1 VGELE
6 RFNGFSE
13 TIDGKRIPMLFQHDP
28 SEPVG
33 IWLELR
39 EDHRGHFARGRLFP
53 DVTRGRELLSLLR
66 AGAIDGL
73 SIGFRT
79 ANARIDPRTRIRRLY
94 AVDLWG
100 ISIVTFPMLTG
111 ARVRTVKRAHRRP
124 TNPSANYRFP
134 KNPKSSMTRFSWRA
148 RIVSM
153 SATHVSYLFVPA
165 GMPRFSQNVRLSK
178 AISTL
183 RCCSRTARAPAAV

>member
-1 VGELE
+1 MLAPS
-6 RFNGFSE
+6 SE
-13 TIDGKRIPMLFQHDP
+13 PTVASVFAPRTTIDADGTVEGYASLFGEIDQARDMVMRGAFADTLAARGLRRIPMLFQHDP

-39 EDHRGHFARGRLFP
+39 EDHRGFFARGRLIP

-79 ANARIDPRTRIRRLY
+79 AKARIDPRTRIRHIY
-94 AVDLWG
+94 AVDLWE

-111 ARVRTVKRAHRRP
+111 ARVRSVKRAPPARLRTDSQSVRRL
-124 TNPSANYRFP
+124 TKELRG
-134 KNPKSSMTRFSWRA
+134 TRS
-148 RIVSM
+148 
-153 SATHVSYLFVPA
+153 LP
-165 GMPRFSQNVRLSK
+165 
-178 AISTL
+178 
-183 RCCSRTARAPAAV
+183 